1 MTDNNLSFEEIVS
14 SISDNEMMALYQYKS
29 SSELNE
35 DNLQR
40 ISPEKQRFYLAFYA
54 KAAYEHV
61 GFEGFSP
68 ENKEKFKAQIEQIYA
83 NITSDKLQ
91 GEFLNELA
99 EKTAKYIEDRHFEIG
114 VGNKT
119 FHGGEKAEPR
129 SVGSNFFYSKNKP
142 ADYQSLGSGWSD
154 EAGERFP
161 TWEIGTLKQGNEDIL
176 IVSIP
181 NLGFKNDYESW
192 QDFIETFDN
201 IYLPNKEKWDKGRIV
216 LDVRGNRG
224 GEDKPIDHVAKRLYG
239 NMLNTYKRC
248 EIKDTALSNY
258 FLHKHGAYNPQNYE
272 RSGIKAEDL
281 VVRNN
286 FSGENRTL
294 FDETDKYYPFNEQT
308 GYNGRID
315 ILLDRDVG
323 SSAESAY
330 TSFYHHKNVRY
341 IGENTSGM
349 QQYTQGTFPA
359 PWGGSMRVAVTKL
372 TYWDK
377 EGENIEVK
385 GHKPDINCSGH
396 DAFDVALTIGIDDGR
411 AIGFREKN
419 EKESENKVYVEYDPK
434 APTDARK
441 AYYAKYL
448 DPAIA
453 EIEKDNIAENQRL
466 NANEFIVQFFQ
477 ENFSYTPENL
487 KSGEN
492 SVSFQYN
499 GYRIRFPKKESS
511 VQDYEKE
518 AYISQYIAKKSPDLD
533 VPIVEVKERN
543 GKKFSVH
550 KEIEGKTLIG
560 KLPEDK
566 DNIHFESLSQTERKK
581 LAKDIGVF
589 LAKLHNISLQ
599 DADSEIVK
607 SKQMGIQA
615 EEHPNFI
622 EKNEVLYRDLGIEYR
637 PIKMNKEDLVLSHND
652 FHGGNFIL
660 DEENNFKGAIDLGEA
675 GINYRYKD
683 FMSLYSSYGREFI
696 RDVVSSYNENSATS
710 ISMEELDFHYLNKV
724 ADFAHYAAKPE
735 YKEKSSQLQKIF
747 DKCINDYRTDVNRV
761 REKDE
766 LTKSRQKITE
776 IYELSVL
783 KKDFLNMPKES
794 LPSYFSAQSSN
805 PEFTN
810 SQLYF
815 NLFSKKYNLYED
827 GQFDRMCQDMKKSLG
842 EDVYFQLMSNLHD
855 LRDKKVEEII
865 NNTGEFLTHTTNVP
879 PEMMGGSVLPRNN
892 LNQFGENRN
901 NYVFATESESERD
914 FYALR
919 TVDKERKNINWKKQA
934 RVDGEEKNV
943 FILEEI
949 NQESYTYFLP
959 KEKFTPV
966 VCLDGRFG
974 HEWTATEEIPY
985 SHHEKNNHEEIKK
998 RNIVKLVDG
1007 TKFRGQNDTF
1017 REKLN
1022 NPDTI
1027 ISTLDNSGVLV
1038 ESKKEILS
1046 SKFAK
1051 LRAELGSAKEKEFQ
1065 PRTINPN
1072 MSYYYQYKKQNG

>member
-1 MTDNNLSFEEIVS
+1 MVENNLSFEAIVS
-14 SISDNEMMALYQYKS
+14 SISDNEMMAPYQYKS
-29 SSELNE
+29 NSELRE
-35 DNLQR
+35 DNLHL

-61 GFEGFSP
+61 GFERFTP
-68 ENKEKFKAQIEQIYA
+68 ENQEKFKAQIEQIYA
-83 NITSDKLQ
+83 SISSNRLQ

-129 SVGSNFFYSKNKP
+129 SVGSNFFYSKSKP
-142 ADYQSLGSGWSD
+142 AGYQSLGQGWS
-154 EAGERFP
+154 EEGGERFP

-176 IVSIP
+176 VVSIP

-201 IYLPNKEKWDKGRIV
+201 TYLPNKEKWDEGRVI

-248 EIKDTALSNY
+248 EIKDSALSNY
-258 FLHKHGAYNPQNYE
+258 FLHQHGAYKPQNYE

-281 VVRNN
+281 IVRNN

-294 FDETDKYYPFNEQT
+294 FDETSTYYPFNEQT

-330 TSFYHHKNVRY
+330 TSFYHHRNVRY

-349 QQYTQGTFPA
+349 QQYTQGTFPT
-359 PWGGSMRVAVTKL
+359 PWGGGMRVAVTKL

-385 GHKPDINCSGH
+385 GHRPDINCSGH
-396 DAFDVALTIGIDDGR
+396 DAFDVALTLGTDDGR

-419 EKESENKVYVEYDPK
+419 EKESENQVYAEYDPK
-434 APTDARK
+434 SPTDARK

-453 EIEKDNIAENQRL
+453 KIENQNILSNQRQ
-466 NANEFIVQFFQ
+466 NIDEFVVQFFQ

-492 SVSFQYN
+492 SVSFQHN

-518 AYISQYIAKKSPDLD
+518 AYISRYITERAPDLAI
-533 VPIVEVKERN
+533 PIVEVKEKN
-543 GKKFSVH
+543 GQKFSVH
-550 KEIEGKTLIG
+550 QEIEGKTLIG
-560 KLPEDK
+560 RLPEDK
-566 DNIHFESLSQTERKK
+566 DNIHFESLSNPERKK
-581 LAKDIGVF
+581 LATDIGVF
-589 LAKLHNISLQ
+589 LAKLHNVSLQ

-615 EEHPNFI
+615 EDNPNFM
-622 EKNEVLYRDLGIEYR
+622 EKNKTLYGDLGIEY
-637 PIKMNKEDLVLSHND
+637 KSVKTNQEDLVLSHND

-683 FMSLYSSYGREFI
+683 FMSLYSSYGRGFI
-696 RDVVSSYNENSATS
+696 RDVVSSYNENSTTS

-724 ADFAHYAAKPE
+724 ADFAHYAARPE
-735 YKEKSSQLQKIF
+735 YAEKSPQLQKMF
-747 DKCINDYRTDVNRV
+747 DKCISDYKSDKSQENV
-761 REKDE
+761 EKE
-766 LTKSRQKITE
+766 LTKARQKISE
-776 IYELSVL
+776 
-783 KKDFLNMPKES
+783 N
-794 LPSYFSAQSSN
+794 
-805 PEFTN
+805 
-810 SQLYF
+810 
-815 NLFSKKYNLYED
+815 
-827 GQFDRMCQDMKKSLG
+827 KS
-842 EDVYFQLMSNLHD
+842 
-855 LRDKKVEEII
+855 
-865 NNTGEFLTHTTNVP
+865 P
-879 PEMMGGSVLPRNN
+879 
-892 LNQFGENRN
+892 
-901 NYVFATESESERD
+901 
-914 FYALR
+914 
-919 TVDKERKNINWKKQA
+919 
-934 RVDGEEKNV
+934 
-943 FILEEI
+943 
-949 NQESYTYFLP
+949 
-959 KEKFTPV
+959 
-966 VCLDGRFG
+966 
-974 HEWTATEEIPY
+974 
-985 SHHEKNNHEEIKK
+985 
-998 RNIVKLVDG
+998 
-1007 TKFRGQNDTF
+1007 
-1017 REKLN
+1017 
-1022 NPDTI
+1022 
-1027 ISTLDNSGVLV
+1027 
-1038 ESKKEILS
+1038 
-1046 SKFAK
+1046 AK
-1051 LRAELGSAKEKEFQ
+1051 SIAELRGISSATKAPYKPQ
-1065 PRTINPN
+1065 VITINPN
-1072 MSYYYQYKKQNG
+1072 TMRLYQRKKQNG